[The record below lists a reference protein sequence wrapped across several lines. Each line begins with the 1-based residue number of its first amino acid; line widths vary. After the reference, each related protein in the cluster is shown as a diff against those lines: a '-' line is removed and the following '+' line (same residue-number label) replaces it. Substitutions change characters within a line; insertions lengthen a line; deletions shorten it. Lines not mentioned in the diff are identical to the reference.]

1 MRKSKLKLI
10 SLLLEDIVN
19 RLNSQSDYDIFEEE
33 ISEVLD
39 WLFIREKGSKDK
51 IMEIVF
57 QEFQSYRDNKF
68 FDDKTLDCINH
79 LYKFTR
85 KQVSKHLSF
94 NDLDED
100 EQESIFES
108 TKDCLVIKENI
119 EFNKKKGRKED
130 YVIVMK
136 KELIYNYKRLKE
148 LKSNPNVKIGQWFP
162 GIPGNINNAGCLG
175 TVVYKIKKRKEK

>member
-39 WLFIREKGSKDK
+39 W
-51 IMEIVF
+51 
-57 QEFQSYRDNKF
+57 FQSYRDNKF

-130 YVIVMK
+130 YMIVMK